1 MGQVYAVFRS
11 RTQALDCAAR
21 LRRAG
26 IAAQAVSSPREA
38 NAGCR
43 LCARVA
49 EGGLPR
55 ARRVVAQAGYSAF
68 AGFCRAGTGYLRGG
82 F

>member
-1 MGQVYAVFRS
+1 MRCSAPARRRWTVRRGCGGQ
-11 RTQALDCAAR
+11 
-21 LRRAG
+21 G

-38 NAGCR
+38 NAGCG
-43 LCARVA
+43 LSARFA
-49 EGGLPR
+49 EGDLPR

>member
-21 LRRAG
+21 LKRFG

-38 NAGCR
+38 NAGCG
-43 LCARVA
+43 LSAGFA
-49 EGGLPR
+49 EGGFPR
-55 ARRVVAQAGYSAF
+55 AG
-68 AGFCRAGTGYLRGG
+68 RGG
-82 F
+82 VDDL